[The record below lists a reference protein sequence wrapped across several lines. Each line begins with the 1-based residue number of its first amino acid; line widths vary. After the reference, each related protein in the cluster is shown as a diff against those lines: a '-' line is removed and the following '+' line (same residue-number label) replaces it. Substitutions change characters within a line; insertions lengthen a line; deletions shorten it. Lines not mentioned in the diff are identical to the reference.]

1 MRLQC
6 LRIPDALSRGSL
18 FNDKVFH
25 PVRII
30 NVIILID
37 KACVD
42 SIQGIRKLQS
52 FFQAKGKAGGGET
65 IPVHGLLGEDR
76 HGDQSIIV
84 RIPGCRV

>member
-37 KACVD
+37 KACIDPVE
-42 SIQGIRKLQS
+42 GICKIQS
-52 FFQAKGKAGGGET
+52 FFKSERKAGGGET
-65 IPVHGLLGEDR
+65 VTVHGFFGKDR
-76 HGDQSIIV
+76 HGDQPVIV
-84 RIPGCRV
+84 RIPRCRI